1 MHETDTNDTSGT
13 PHTMSTAEKSE
24 SRAGSVVNRFKLAM
38 ESSKARFRASSKFPN
53 VHDFLLPTNVFQVL
67 EEVTTGK
74 RPLFPRPEVNS
85 FNLYNFSTSG
95 EDSSNDDIVVYGK
108 GEITVLIDELFA
120 YIDENKHQMRYHSK
134 PVRPY
139 GFNTIGFIK
148 EVNVDKALDKL
159 VTGKRNTLRKEKA
172 VKVKATKEKVK
183 VVEAAVPSISTR
195 SKALAKE
202 KPVEEQKS
210 ARFTIPHKSH
220 LGRPSKPTIPLTRL
234 GRKRRIDDLEIEINE
249 GGKPDN
255 RNIKRTKKN
264 ADSDQKPCKTRKSG
278 KRKVDTNQEDSPAP
292 ISKRLKR
299 NEESRSALKNKI
311 TSIKK
316 ENIVPTS
323 LEQPGKLTRPKRPSR
338 QTGCRYGGECMP
350 RATKLTQ
357 KSKDIFSTNK
367 GSDLADSIDLTQTI
381 GIGQNRQTILS
392 KNKIPNISRGT
403 QQPTHSPTLI
413 HHEVMVFQNAEQQR
427 LAIEREMETTKR
439 KRILDQGMF
448 TSTFV
453 GTDGAD

>member
-1 MHETDTNDTSGT
+1 MHETDTDDTSAT
-13 PHTMSTAEKSE
+13 PHIMSTAEKSE
-24 SRAGSVVNRFKLAM
+24 SRTSNVGNRFKLAM
-38 ESSKARFRASSKFPN
+38 QSSKARFRASSKFPN
-53 VHDFLLPTNVFQVL
+53 VHDFLLPTNLFQVL

-108 GEITVLIDELFA
+108 GEITVFIDELFA
-120 YIDENKHQMRYHSK
+120 YINETKHQMRYHSK

-139 GFNTIGFIK
+139 GFNTMGFIK
-148 EVNVDKALDKL
+148 EVNVDKALDRL
-159 VTGKRNTLRKEKA
+159 VAEKRNTLRKGKA
-172 VKVKATKEKVK
+172 VKVTATKEKVK

-195 SKALAKE
+195 SKTLGKE
-202 KPVEEQKS
+202 KPVQKQKS
-210 ARFTIPHKSH
+210 VRFTIPHRSH
-220 LGRPSKPTIPLTRL
+220 LSRPSKPAIPLTRL

-264 ADSDQKPCKTRKSG
+264 ADSDQNPCKTRKSG
-278 KRKVDTNQEDSPAP
+278 KRKVDTNQEDSPAA

-299 NEESRSALKNKI
+299 NEESPSVLKNKI

-323 LEQPGKLTRPKRPSR
+323 LEQPDKLTQPKRPSR
-338 QTGCRYGGECMP
+338 QTGGRYGGECMP

-357 KSKDIFSTNK
+357 KWKDSSTSK
-367 GSDLADSIDLTQTI
+367 GSDLSDSIDLTQTI
-381 GIGQNRQTILS
+381 RIGQNRQTVLS
-392 KNKIPNISRGT
+392 KNKIPNVSRGT
-403 QQPTHSPTLI
+403 QQLTHSPTLV

-427 LAIEREMETTKR
+427 VAIEREMETTKR
-439 KRILDQGMF
+439 KRILDQGKF

>member
-1 MHETDTNDTSGT
+1 VHETDADDTSAT
-13 PHTMSTAEKSE
+13 PHIMLTAEKSE
-24 SRAGSVVNRFKLAM
+24 SRTRNVGNRFKLAM
-38 ESSKARFRASSKFPN
+38 QSSKARFRASSKFPN
-53 VHDFLLPTNVFQVL
+53 VHDFLLPTNLFQVL

-120 YIDENKHQMRYHSK
+120 YIDENKHQMRYNSK

-139 GFNTIGFIK
+139 GFNTMGFIK
-148 EVNVDKALDKL
+148 EVNVDKALHKL
-159 VTGKRNTLRKEKA
+159 VAGKRNTLRKGKA
-172 VKVKATKEKVK
+172 VKVTATKERVK

-195 SKALAKE
+195 SKTLAKE
-202 KPVEEQKS
+202 KPVQKQKS
-210 ARFTIPHKSH
+210 VRFTIPHKSH

-234 GRKRRIDDLEIEINE
+234 GRKRRIDDLEIDINE

-264 ADSDQKPCKTRKSG
+264 ADSDQKPCKTRKSS

-299 NEESRSALKNKI
+299 NEESPSALKNKI

-323 LEQPGKLTRPKRPSR
+323 LEQPDKLTQPKRPSR
-338 QTGCRYGGECMP
+338 QTGSRYGGECMP

-392 KNKIPNISRGT
+392 KNKISNVSRGM
-403 QQPTHSPTLI
+403 QQPTPSPTLV